1 LARIGQWSHSSPR
14 FGRARVRF
22 LFADCTVDTDCQ
34 EIRRAASVVAAG
46 PKVFDMLVYLIRN
59 RHRVVSKDD
68 LLEAVWGGRIVS
80 ESTLTSNINAVRKAI
95 GDSGDEQRL
104 IRTVPRKGLRFIAE
118 VQEDNPSAASAGAI
132 AVAKDTLALPDRP
145 SIAVLP
151 FTNMSGDP
159 ARDYFADGMTE
170 DIISELSGIRWLFV
184 IARNSTFTYKGRAV
198 DVKQVGRDLGV
209 RYALEGSVR
218 EADGRVRISAQLIDA
233 TTGAH
238 LWAGRFDEKLE
249 NIFDLQDRVTAG
261 VAAAI
266 APKLE
271 QAENEL
277 AKRKPTERL
286 NAYDCYLRG
295 MASFYRYTKDFNNEA
310 LSFFKRAI
318 DIDDNFAAAYGM
330 AAQCYGQRH
339 WNRWMTDPAQ
349 EIAEAVRLAREA
361 IDLGPDD
368 AVALYSGGWIL
379 DFLGRDPEA
388 GITFIDRACALNRNS
403 ASAWLAAGW
412 VRIHL
417 RDPEKAIAHF
427 AEAMRLSPL
436 DRRTFSMQTGTAFAH
451 FFAGRND
458 DALLWAERALCEK
471 SSWLPTLH
479 IVIVSNALAGR
490 LERAQKMLAHLLEL
504 DPGFSLQSFNEFVGF
519 SGPENLARFAAG
531 FRKAGLSE

>member
-1 LARIGQWSHSSPR
+1 MGCSQLADPLGSNTERSHSSPR

-22 LFADCTVDTDCQ
+22 LFADCMVDTDCR

-59 RHRVVSKDD
+59 RHRVVTKDD

-95 GDSGDEQRL
+95 GDNGDEQRL

-118 VQEDNPSAASAGAI
+118 VQEDSPSAASAGAI

-238 LWAGRFDEKLE
+238 LWAGRFDEKFE

-310 LSFFKRAI
+310 LSFFKRAF
-318 DIDDNFAAAYGM
+318 DIDPNFAAAYGM
-330 AAQCYGQRH
+330 AAQC
-339 WNRWMTDPAQ
+339 
-349 EIAEAVRLAREA
+349 
-361 IDLGPDD
+361 
-368 AVALYSGGWIL
+368 
-379 DFLGRDPEA
+379 
-388 GITFIDRACALNRNS
+388 
-403 ASAWLAAGW
+403 
-412 VRIHL
+412 
-417 RDPEKAIAHF
+417 
-427 AEAMRLSPL
+427 
-436 DRRTFSMQTGTAFAH
+436 
-451 FFAGRND
+451 
-458 DALLWAERALCEK
+458 
-471 SSWLPTLH
+471 
-479 IVIVSNALAGR
+479 
-490 LERAQKMLAHLLEL
+490 
-504 DPGFSLQSFNEFVGF
+504 
-519 SGPENLARFAAG
+519 
-531 FRKAGLSE
+531 